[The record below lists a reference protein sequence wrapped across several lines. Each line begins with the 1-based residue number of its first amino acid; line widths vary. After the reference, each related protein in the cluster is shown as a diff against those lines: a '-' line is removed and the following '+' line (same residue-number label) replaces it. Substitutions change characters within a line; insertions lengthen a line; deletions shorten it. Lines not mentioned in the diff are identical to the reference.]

1 MQTQMI
7 AAQKTELLALQK
19 DLEELNFLTTLIDV
33 SEIFPLP
40 ILSIGA
46 ISKADEPYTTNIAFV
61 NTPPEE
67 LEVIRF
73 IQLSTDVPIQ
83 VTEAN
88 CVDIYGLLEF
98 INHFMVLTHV
108 VLWENQL
115 YCKYTHS
122 LTNNESLLDPA
133 FIQTLSMHMIFSG
146 LYVDTFTNL
155 ANGSISLEDAKTNL
169 LSLVNK
175 N

>member
-1 MQTQMI
+1 MQTQI
-7 AAQKTELLALQK
+7 IEAQKTELIALQK
-19 DLEELNFLTTLIDV
+19 NLEELGFLSTILEAGEV
-33 SEIFPLP
+33 FPLP

-46 ISKADEPYTTNIAFV
+46 ISKADEAYTTNIAFV

-73 IQLSTDVPIQ
+73 VQFSTDVPVE
-83 VTEAN
+83 VTVEN
-88 CVDIYGLLEF
+88 CTDIYGLLEF
-98 INHFMVLTHV
+98 VNHNMVLTHI

-133 FIQTLSMHMIFSG
+133 FIQTLSMHMIFSA
-146 LYVDTFTNL
+146 LYVDMFTNL
-155 ANGSISLEDAKTNL
+155 ASGSVSLEETKATI
-169 LSLVNK
+169 LSMVNTR
-175 N
+175 